1 MDTTTPIALC
11 GSACFRRKNA
21 VFLCYL
27 DDRDSGAVTRIR
39 LLCASLVDDFPD
51 ATGFVVS
58 DVEPAVG
65 SFRQTDWAGGRGVW
79 LLGGAGKSVRRSLAF
94 GGVRRLPARKWTE
107 PDVVPFL
114 RARCAFPSA

>member
-11 GSACFRRKNA
+11 GSACFWRKDGDY
-21 VFLCYL
+21 LCYL

-58 DVEPAVG
+58 DVEPGVE
-65 SFRQTDWAGGRGVW
+65 SLRQTDWAVGCGVW
-79 LLGGAGKSVRRSLAF
+79 LLVGAGKSVRKYLGF
-94 GGVRRLPARKWTE
+94 GGVRRLPARKWNE
-107 PDVVPFL
+107 HDVVAFL
-114 RARCAFPSA
+114 RARCAV